1 MDKGK
6 RKNKILLKSAFL
18 YKNMSIHKKRFFMKE
33 FNVAGWQ
40 IEFDNKLS
48 KPSKVKPK
56 EDTHKVWVLLLLG
69 LAIGFI
75 NGFWGGGGGMICVP
89 ALTLLLK
96 MPDKE
101 AHATTILI
109 MLPLCIS
116 SFIVYMLKGALDWQ
130 ISGVV
135 TSGFVVGGLLGAL
148 ALKNINNVA
157 LRLVFSLIIIA
168 GGVRLLF

>member
-1 MDKGK
+1 
-6 RKNKILLKSAFL
+6 
-18 YKNMSIHKKRFFMKE
+18 MKQ

-40 IEFDNKLS
+40 IEFDNKLTNPI
-48 KPSKVKPK
+48 KAK
-56 EDTHKVWVLLLLG
+56 EGKEKNKVWLLLLLG

-96 MPDKE
+96 MPDKQ

-116 SFIVYMLKGALDWQ
+116 SFIVYMLKGALNWP
-130 ISGVV
+130 IAAEV
-135 TSGFVVGGLLGAL
+135 TAGFVVGGLLGAL
-148 ALKNINNVA
+148 ALKNINNFA
-157 LRLVFSLIIIA
+157 LRLVFSIIIIA

>member
-1 MDKGK
+1 
-6 RKNKILLKSAFL
+6 
-18 YKNMSIHKKRFFMKE
+18 MKQ
-33 FNVAGWQ
+33 FNVSGWQ
-40 IEFDNKLS
+40 IEWDNKLTN
-48 KPSKVKPK
+48 PVGENVKK
-56 EDTHKVWVLLLLG
+56 DKNKVWLLLLLG
-69 LAIGFI
+69 LVIGFI
-75 NGFWGGGGGMICVP
+75 NGFWGGGGGMLCVP

-116 SFIVYMLKGALDWQ
+116 SFVVYMIKGALDWQ
-130 ISGVV
+130 TAGVV

-168 GGVRLLF
+168 GGIRLLF